1 MTERKSKNPEKSTK
15 RAIFKKRGDSVE
27 KQFTHIDE
35 GRVHMVDVSEKNDV
49 PRLARARGEIV
60 LSEETIKKIKAGNVE
75 KGNVLATARVAA
87 VLAVK
92 KTPEIIPMCHLIQ
105 ITGVDVDFE
114 IGNWTIAAVVEVR
127 TVGKTGVEMEALTG
141 VSAALLTIWDMVK
154 SMEKDE
160 SGNYPNTSIR
170 NIRVLEKHKGKHFVT
185 VQPSKNES
193 IDIDFDVT
201 DKCVY

>member
-1 MTERKSKNPEKSTK
+1 M
-15 RAIFKKRGDSVE
+15 E

-35 GRVHMVDVSEKNDV
+35 GIVHMVDVSEKNDV

-92 KTPEIIPMCHLIQ
+92 KTPEIIPMCHQ
-105 ITGVDVDFE
+105 IPITAVDVDFE
-114 IGNWTIAAVVEVR
+114 IGNWTITAVVEVR

-154 SMEKDE
+154 SAEKDE

-185 VQPSKNES
+185 IQPAEDES
-193 IDIDFDVT
+193 VDIDFDVS
-201 DKCVY
+201 DKC